1 MKKPLSYASRL
12 LWLLPL
18 LALAGLL
25 AFRAADRQRKEAA
38 FVPGE
43 AGAQYAARVPM
54 EEMDVEPYRGLDGLS
69 WAVALSG
76 ETSLVLKEPISYY
89 REENGEKILV
99 FTQEAGTRI
108 LRPGPY
114 LGDLLHTL
122 PTYEKGWRWGLAL
135 ETAQGGSDP
144 EWYYIRTEELQALA
158 AQLRRQQRDAGAT
171 WLSESRR
178 ALRLESEKAAGWP
191 LSPLDGEE
199 IFTVDA
205 VFYRGGVF
213 LSPDLPWPFWE
224 TDCTLLACAA
234 GVLALI
240 PLGRGAVFLARR
252 AHKGKARC

>member
-43 AGAQYAARVPM
+43 AGAQYAAHVPM
-54 EEMDVEPYRGLDGLS
+54 EEMDVEPYRGLDGMT
-69 WAVALSG
+69 AG
-76 ETSLVLKEPISYY
+76 TIPGDSLVLETPISYY
-89 REENGEKILV
+89 REEDGEKIPV
-99 FTQEAGTRI
+99 FTQEAGTEVKLHRLAI
-108 LRPGPY
+108 GY
-114 LGDLLHTL
+114 FTHTL

-135 ETAQGGSDP
+135 ETARGGSDP